1 MRKGKPS
8 NTKIEDRKRDGE
20 RALAEQRAKD
30 AAVNKNMARL
40 RALRLEPEAAGETPQ
55 DEAKPPEK
63 KQPAS
68 LAKYLKHQKSSAAR
82 ANATTSW
89 A

>member
-1 MRKGKPS
+1 MGKGKPS

-20 RALAEQRAKD
+20 RALAEQRSKD

-40 RALRLEPEAAGETPQ
+40 RALRLEREAAGEIPQ
-55 DEAKPPEK
+55 AKPPEK

-68 LAKYLKHQKSSAAR
+68 LAKYLKHQISIGSE
-82 ANATTSW
+82 S
-89 A
+89 

>member
-1 MRKGKPS
+1 MGKGKPS

-40 RALRLEPEAAGETPQ
+40 RALRLEREAAGEIPQ
-55 DEAKPPEK
+55 AKPPEK

-68 LAKYLKHQKSSAAR
+68 LAKYLKHQISIGRES
-82 ANATTSW
+82 
-89 A
+89 

>member
-1 MRKGKPS
+1 MGKGKPS

-20 RALAEQRAKD
+20 RALAEHRAKD

-40 RALRLEPEAAGETPQ
+40 RALRLEREAAGETQQETPQ
-55 DEAKPPEK
+55 QQAKPPEK

-68 LAKYLKHQKSSAAR
+68 FAKYLKHQKSIGRES
-82 ANATTSW
+82 
-89 A
+89 